1 MTASSAMESHENDS
15 PPTHTEVTF
24 VTESPAEIKLRRT
37 RNLTSS
43 TDVAD
48 EIATNMRI
56 NLDKRRKGFLS
67 PSRLSATFRQNT
79 EMALR
84 ASFAVILSS
93 IIQTR
98 NQAYDPSHA
107 HDKKWMF
114 FPDWYY
120 LGGLSYCAI
129 MVVFSMAYNVGGTIR
144 EVCQGFSGVGV
155 ALLYNYI
162 LFAFV
167 EVERFDSKAD
177 DPYINYYKI
186 NKAFNSNAYW
196 INVPNMYATLP
207 WIFVFTVGVMVLPF
221 HINTRKYAVGTNAY
235 FTLTIIN
242 PANPLRPGQLKSI
255 DEELFDTS
263 NILRNLR
270 IFAIVG
276 LLGAL
281 ISVVAMCFP
290 YPIFAISRLRED
302 SQKAAAD
309 LLELLNIVVDSYCF
323 KNKNVE
329 NMEFLKLRLR
339 RKFDDAEAR
348 YRRMESLLEDAWW
361 EQCFG
366 LHYPLR
372 FNRVMSRTYIKLVG
386 SLIADLRT
394 LSYAMRL
401 EKYGRLHTTYM
412 AILKREIYIIQT
424 RSNDLLNE
432 ISHEVHDLSPH
443 LDLKSLGALENQV
456 EMALYQFRKI
466 QNRTFAKEVVTPEEV
481 AENVP
486 LNLFLFSLNSLCS
499 TLLNFQQS
507 YNSRKYD
514 DAHRVRSFVRKS
526 LRKIVDPGY
535 YRNPTTWI
543 NAFKITL
550 AVMAGVGFSV
560 GVYGFSSTVP
570 STIAYIMCETL
581 GSSFRKTVNR
591 VGGVV
596 AGSIVPS
603 VFKFFFVQICEPQVL
618 SIVLTNI
625 VMFIWVGMCMY
636 VYFGQ
641 GYAAYSGM
649 VAAFVASD
657 TLMRQTDIC
666 YPNGSDSSSSI
677 AVASYSS
684 LAQTSVAVVI
694 FISVETFI
702 FPKSA
707 ISMLRHSI
715 VDSLKLHQKA
725 FDELFGHHLSSSVVM
740 DESSMADVRR
750 MLAVDIPNSL
760 EKQRQLL
767 VEAMVEP
774 LLWRPNF
781 SHDKYK
787 RLLEISQGLLN
798 NNYLLFKLLRW
809 FHFRVS
815 QNRVNLSSSDIRD
828 VVVGTDVDGDVD
840 CHAKWKVST
849 AHFQSLVRDIFDTM
863 KLVFCDTFCYADP
876 DQTAVFMQ
884 MKEAF
889 RLADKDCS
897 GELNANDVTVMLGN
911 IFAQSGDVKKE
922 QIKKYV
928 QEFMDVV
935 GKPGRTTVSFEDFM
949 DALEH
954 GLKLEIEVYHRVK
967 PRPPAL
973 LSSALQRAIKN
984 EGFQEKYVDDNNI
997 FEKSDTSKLAGT
1009 VGPVTVSELSQT
1021 RGTSSDSLENAS
1033 VFIRREYDVLNVED
1047 FTTSEV
1053 VAHMKAAYAEWLL
1066 TDNRYERT
1074 SMEEQLLLNCLVSG
1088 AESIAKSLS
1097 ELEEIA
1103 MSS

>member
-1 MTASSAMESHENDS
+1 MVVSSTMESQDTDS
-15 PPTHTEVTF
+15 PSTNTQVPLVAD
-24 VTESPAEIKLRRT
+24 SPAEIKLIRT
-37 RNLTSS
+37 RILTSS
-43 TDVAD
+43 TDVAG
-48 EIATNMRI
+48 ETATKMRI
-56 NLDKRRKGFLS
+56 NLDKHRKGFLS
-67 PSRLSATFRQNT
+67 PSRLSGAFRQNA

-84 ASFAVILSS
+84 VSFAVILSS

-98 NQAYDPSHA
+98 DQSYDPSHA
-107 HDKKWMF
+107 HEKKWMF

-129 MVVFSMAYNVGGTIR
+129 MVIFSMAYNVGGTIR

-155 ALLYNYI
+155 ALVYNYV
-162 LFAFV
+162 LFAFI
-167 EVERFDSKAD
+167 EVERFDSTAD
-177 DPYINYYKI
+177 DPYKNYYKV
-186 NKAFNSNAYW
+186 NKAFNSSAYW
-196 INVPNMYATLP
+196 INVPNLCATLP
-207 WIFVFTVGVMVLPF
+207 WIVVFTVAVMVLPF
-221 HINTRKYAVGTNAY
+221 QTNTRKYAVGTNAY

-242 PANPLRPGQLKSI
+242 PANPLRSGQLK
-255 DEELFDTS
+255 
-263 NILRNLR
+263 R
-270 IFAIVG
+270 

-281 ISVVAMCFP
+281 ISVVTMCFP
-290 YPIFAISRLRED
+290 YPIFAIVRLRED

-329 NMEFLKLRLR
+329 NMEFLKLRLK

-348 YRRMESLLEDAWW
+348 YRRMISLLEDAWW

-366 LHYPLR
+366 LHYPLH
-372 FNRVMSRTYIKLVG
+372 FNRVMSRTYINLVG

-432 ISHEVHDLSPH
+432 ISHEVHALSPH

-456 EMALYQFRKI
+456 EMALYRFRKI
-466 QNRTFAKEVVTPEEV
+466 QNRTFRKEVVTTEDV
-481 AENVP
+481 ADNVP
-486 LNLFLFSLNSLCS
+486 LNLFLFSLNSFCS

-507 YNSRKYD
+507 HNSRKYD

-526 LRKIVDPGY
+526 LKKIVDPDY
-535 YRNPTTWI
+535 YKNPSMWI
-543 NAFKITL
+543 NAFKITI
-550 AVMAGVGFSV
+550 AVMAGIAFSV
-560 GVYGFSSTVP
+560 GVYGFSASVP
-570 STIAYIMCETL
+570 STIAYIMCETI
-581 GSSFRKTVNR
+581 GSSFRTTVNR

-603 VFKFFFVQICEPQVL
+603 VFKFFFVQICEPEAL
-618 SIVLTNI
+618 SIVLSNI
-625 VMFIWVGMCMY
+625 VLFIWVGMCMY
-636 VYFGQ
+636 VYFGR
-641 GYAAYSGM
+641 GYGAYSGM

-657 TLMRQTDIC
+657 TLLRQTDIC

-715 VDSLKLHQKA
+715 VNSLKLHQKA
-725 FDELFGHHLSSSVVM
+725 FDELFGHHLSSSVAM
-740 DESSMADVRR
+740 DEASMTDVRR
-750 MLAVDIPNSL
+750 MLVVEIPNSL

-787 RLLEISQGLLN
+787 RVLEISQGLLN

-815 QNRVNLSSSDIRD
+815 QNRVKLNPTDIRD
-828 VVVGTDVDGDVD
+828 DVQGTDVDDDVD
-840 CHAKWKVST
+840 SHAKWRVST
-849 AHFQSLVRDIFDTM
+849 THFQSLVRDIFETM
-863 KLVFCDTFCYADP
+863 ELVFRDTFCYADP

-889 RLADKDCS
+889 RVADKDCS
-897 GELNANDVTVMLGN
+897 GELNADDVTVMLGA
-911 IFAQSGDVKKE
+911 IFAQSGDVKEE

-928 QEFMDVV
+928 HEFMEVV

-967 PRPPAL
+967 PRSPAI
-973 LSSALQRAIKN
+973 LSNTVQTVIKSEGCQESYKNDEIVFEKTQASRLAGAIDPVTASVLY
-984 EGFQEKYVDDNNI
+984 QEKETHETSI
-997 FEKSDTSKLAGT
+997 F
-1009 VGPVTVSELSQT
+1009 
-1021 RGTSSDSLENAS
+1021 SSENAS

-1053 VAHMKAAYAEWLL
+1053 VANMKAAYAKWLL

-1074 SMEEQLLLNCLVSG
+1074 SMEEQLLLNCLLNFG
-1088 AESIAKSLS
+1088 AKWR
-1097 ELEEIA
+1097 
-1103 MSS
+1103 